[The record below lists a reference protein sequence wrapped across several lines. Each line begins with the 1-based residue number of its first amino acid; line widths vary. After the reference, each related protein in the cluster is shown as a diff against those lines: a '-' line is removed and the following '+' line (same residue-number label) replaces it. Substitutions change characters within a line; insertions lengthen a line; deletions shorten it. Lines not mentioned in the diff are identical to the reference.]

1 MPKEFSRMQ
10 RLGAQIQRELAPLVR
25 ERLDLP
31 GSRLLTISEVQ
42 VTPDLSLA
50 RVFVSSL
57 DEDGQRLG
65 EVMAAL
71 KAMSG
76 ELRHVLARRLTVRT
90 IPRLDFSM
98 DEAAQRGARLTALIA
113 RAVADDRRHAE
124 ARGETEDQGS
134 APAEEN

>member
-1 MPKEFSRMQ
+1 MPKEYSRTQ

-31 GSRLLTISEVQ
+31 GSRLLTLSEVQ

-57 DEDGQRLG
+57 DEDAERLQ

-71 KAMSG
+71 KARSG
-76 ELRHVLARRLTVRT
+76 EFRHVLARRLTVRT
-90 IPRLDFSM
+90 IPRLEFTVDA
-98 DEAAQRGARLTALIA
+98 AAQRGAQLSALIA
-113 RAVADDRRHAE
+113 QAVAEDRRHAQ
-124 ARGETEDQGS
+124 ARGETDTPA
-134 APAEEN
+134 APPEKT